1 MPRIVRYT
9 HVYYSN
15 LKWKN
20 QKNVFADEIDK
31 KKFLD
36 IVALVRRKIEFRI
49 FAYCITDTEVHMVI
63 STHNSRVNTKVLKEV
78 TREFSRYYNQNADHR
93 LQKRICGY
101 YESEEIEGWVNV
113 FKYCGKIHLIP
124 VVCHT
129 VKNLGD
135 YWWCSYN
142 DYIGRYKTGIID
154 TEVWMNYLD
163 ADQETAL
170 YKFKGYHRREYRQ
183 I

>member
-1 MPRIVRYT
+1 M
-9 HVYYSN
+9 
-15 LKWKN
+15 
-20 QKNVFADEIDK
+20 
-31 KKFLD
+31 
-36 IVALVRRKIEFRI
+36 
-49 FAYCITDTEVHMVI
+49 
-63 STHNSRVNTKVLKEV
+63 
-78 TREFSRYYNQNADHR
+78 
-93 LQKRICGY
+93 
-101 YESEEIEGWVNV
+101 NV